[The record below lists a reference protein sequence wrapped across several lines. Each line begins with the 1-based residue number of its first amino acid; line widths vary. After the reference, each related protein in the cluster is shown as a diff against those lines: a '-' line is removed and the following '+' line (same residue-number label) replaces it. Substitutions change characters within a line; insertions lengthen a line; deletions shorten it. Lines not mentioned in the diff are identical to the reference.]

1 MSYVLDSVMAK
12 YQFSDIERMAI
23 WLAHKRRCAYR
34 DEPIIRLT
42 DLQID
47 HILPESLLDKP
58 HELEKIK
65 SEYDLPS
72 NFDINSYYNWLPSC
86 SSCNRDKSAR
96 VFKKKAIFYYL
107 EMAESKQKRIK
118 RIEQKLENKMKRE
131 GFLTRTQ
138 AIPLI
143 EEYIKDFVVN
153 NLILSPATKR
163 RDRWIDEYLSK
174 AYQLIT
180 EKVAFSVVE
189 NLPNN
194 ELFLTV
200 VLQATSIALR
210 NHQKEKLEALSN
222 AIVNS
227 VLTTSVNDD
236 INLVFID
243 LVDELKVSHLRLLR
257 MLYEPDR
264 YSKEES
270 AFLNELENQKHLYAH
285 IVKQLIDHNLISL
298 EAFYSSTDAII
309 QEEDNNIFP
318 YPPPL
323 PSVKIPS
330 SFPINS
336 PPEKRIK
343 IKQRKREKKS
353 RDIDL
358 VIRLIRDNKSKDC
371 TTEFGSLFIQFIKS
385 PLGNS

>member
-1 MSYVLDSVMAK
+1 MAK

-107 EMAESKQKRIK
+107 EMAESKHKRIK

-138 AIPLI
+138 SIQLI

>member
-1 MSYVLDSVMAK
+1 MAK

>member
-1 MSYVLDSVMAK
+1 MAK
-12 YQFSDIERMAI
+12 YPFSSIQRMAI
-23 WLAHKRRCAYR
+23 WKAYKSKCEYCR
-34 DEPIIRLT
+34 ELIPFS
-42 DLQID
+42 DLEID
-47 HILPESLLDKP
+47 HILPESLLDNP
-58 HELEKIK
+58 DELERLKHEYGLA
-65 SEYDLPS
+65 SE
-72 NFDINSYYNWLPSC
+72 FDINSYYNWLPSC
-86 SSCNRDKSAR
+86 SKCNRTKSNRVYSKSA
-96 VFKKKAIFYYL
+96 IFHFL
-107 EMAESKQKRIK
+107 EMVAKPKFAEIR
-118 RIEQKLENKMKRE
+118 RIEQNLEIKMKKE
-131 GFLTRTQ
+131 GFLTRTEATQ
-138 AIPLI
+138 VI

-153 NLILSPATKR
+153 NLIISPATKR

-180 EKVAFSVVE
+180 EKLDFSVVE

-227 VLTTSVNDD
+227 ALTTSVNDD

-264 YSKEES
+264 YSKDKS
-270 AFLNELENQKHLYAH
+270 AFLNELENHKHLYAH
-285 IVKQLIDHNLISL
+285 MVKQLIDHNLISL
-298 EAFYSSTDAII
+298 EAFYNSTDAII

-330 SFPINS
+330 SLPINS

>member
-1 MSYVLDSVMAK
+1 LSYVLDSVMAK

>member
-1 MSYVLDSVMAK
+1 
-12 YQFSDIERMAI
+12 MAI